1 MRRRRKGEGGEIK
14 KWREEWGERW
24 GRGSKGGGEER
35 CGKGDEEEGG
45 EMKEGEGGEMKE
57 GEGGEMKEGESSVKL
72 VTDGSD
78 VM

>member
-1 MRRRRKGEGGEIK
+1 
-14 KWREEWGERW
+14 
-24 GRGSKGGGEER
+24 
-35 CGKGDEEEGG
+35 
-45 EMKEGEGGEMKE
+45 MKEGEGGEMKE

>member
-1 MRRRRKGEGGEIK
+1 MRMEEEEGGMVWRKG
-14 KWREEWGERW
+14 RY
-24 GRGSKGGGEER
+24 
-35 CGKGDEEEGG
+35 EEEGG